1 MEEVPVILLR
11 HLSPARRRAL
21 VIADNQLA
29 IAGAGWDEERL
40 RIELATVVL
49 ANRAARPSV
58 VTFTVFGH
66 YGSGQFGSGGSTAG
80 RSRAVLQA
88 RR

>member
-1 MEEVPVILLR
+1 MLLPTEIPRLWRHGFYAGNRSPSSVGTRIVNKPIRQRLLR
-11 HLSPARRRAL
+11 L
-21 VIADNQLA
+21 I
-29 IAGAGWDEERL
+29 
-40 RIELATVVL
+40 VVL